1 MISYLE
7 TGVKCY
13 HDMKKMQCPDFI
25 LGDKLTPEQLAFFE
39 KNGAI
44 VFRNVLNK
52 DTVGFFIQEIE
63 RIEREWLAEGRDKVN
78 GVPLKFGKNENNE
91 TIIQRLCFLSLYS
104 PGLHEFLQDPRLQAL
119 IELLQPYDGR
129 ISENEKDGLI
139 LNHYVR
145 TPESNFSQMG
155 WHTDSPRDLFL
166 GQKIMP
172 MLNIG
177 IHLDSCPFEHGGLR
191 VLPGTHKQGV
201 LRLLFRKKYFIDN
214 NADPREVGFDINP
227 GDLTVHDGRIW
238 HRAQQ
243 SPFLGAAS
251 RRRVMYIPIITGKYM
266 PKHAKSKTPLYHRF
280 ASKVQ
285 N

>member
-1 MISYLE
+1 
-7 TGVKCY
+7 
-13 HDMKKMQCPDFI
+13 MKKMECPDFV
-25 LGDKLTPEQLAFFE
+25 LGEKLTEEQLAFFN
-39 KNGAI
+39 KNGVI

-52 DTVGFFIQEIE
+52 ETVKFFIQEIN
-63 RIEREWLAEGRDKVN
+63 RIESEWLKEGRDKVN
-78 GVPLKFGKNENNE
+78 GVPLKFGEDQDGKK
-91 TIIQRLCFLSLYS
+91 IIQRLCFLSLYS
-104 PGLHEFLQDPRLQAL
+104 PAMHELLQDPRINAL

-145 TPESNFSQMG
+145 TPKSKFTQMG
-155 WHTDSPRDLFL
+155 WHTDSPRDLFF

-177 IHLDSCPFEHGGLR
+177 VHLDDTPFENGGLR
-191 VLPGTHKQGV
+191 VLPGTHKQGIF
-201 LRLLFRKKYFIDN
+201 RLLFGKKYFIDN
-214 NADPREVGFDINP
+214 NADPREVGFDINA

-243 SPFLGAAS
+243 SPHLGEAS
-251 RRRVMYIPIITGKYM
+251 RRRVLYVPIITGKYM
-266 PKHAKSKTPLYHRF
+266 PKHEKSKTPFYHRL

>member
-1 MISYLE
+1 MQKWNSDYYLNNSLA
-7 TGVKCY
+7 K
-13 HDMKKMQCPDFI
+13 
-25 LGDKLTPEQLAFFE
+25 EQITYFK
-39 KNGAI
+39 KNGVI
-44 VFRNVLNK
+44 VFRNFLSKEKVSSCIN
-52 DTVGFFIQEIE
+52 EIRRVE
-63 RIEREWLAEGRDKVN
+63 EQWIAEKKDKVN
-78 GVPLKFGKNENNE
+78 GIPLKYGKDEDDNA
-91 TIIQRLCFLSLYS
+91 TIQRFCFMSQYS
-104 PGLHEFLQDPRLQAL
+104 NVLHEILEDKRIKILT
-119 IELLQPYDGR
+119 ELLSPYEGR
-129 ISENEKDGLI
+129 VGENEKDGLVI
-139 LNHYVR
+139 NNYVNI
-145 TPESNFSQMG
+145 PGSSFCQMG

-177 IHLDSCPFEHGGLR
+177 IHLDSCPFENGGLR

-214 NADPREVGFDINP
+214 NADAKEVGFDINA

-243 SPFLGAAS
+243 SPYFGAAS
-251 RRRVMYIPIITGKYM
+251 RRRVMYVPIITGKYM
-266 PKHAKSKTPLYHRF
+266 PKHANSKTPFYHRF